1 MDTYEK
7 VETVQA
13 EQWNKLGDVKEAD
26 VKKYEQTNDGW
37 IRASGSVG
45 DSQLSGLGN
54 RVRQGDYILKAYD
67 IRSDSTVYYPVS
79 KEEFEDVARCTLA
92 AGQYVKPKHIRGFR
106 IAMQVKDRRRSFTIL
121 LGGTSGAGKSTL
133 ASLLATR
140 LGVSAVH
147 STDAIRQV
155 LRNFVPKEE
164 EPSLHVR

>member
-79 KEEFEDVARCTLA
+79 KEEFEDLWMKVVRPEWE
-92 AGQYVKPKHIRGFR
+92 GDGDVYVP
-106 IAMQVKDRRRSFTIL
+106 A
-121 LGGTSGAGKSTL
+121 
-133 ASLLATR
+133 
-140 LGVSAVH
+140 
-147 STDAIRQV
+147 
-155 LRNFVPKEE
+155 
-164 EPSLHVR
+164 